1 MESMSNNI
9 NEAMHHLSLH
19 GPEGI
24 FDPANDTVLAL
35 HVPLHVSLDSQTV
48 AEVAEDTRL
57 GGLPLPAAALLHVPV
72 VHPLHAPGALHAV
85 DLVSAEALEE
95 GEALQALVANVLKE
109 KKRIFR
115 NPNDSIRKNHLIA
128 IL

>member
-1 MESMSNNI
+1 M
-9 NEAMHHLSLH
+9 
-19 GPEGI
+19 
-24 FDPANDTVLAL
+24 
-35 HVPLHVSLDSQTV
+35 
-48 AEVAEDTRL
+48 
-57 GGLPLPAAALLHVPV
+57 
-72 VHPLHAPGALHAV
+72 
-85 DLVSAEALEE
+85 SAEALEE